1 MNGTTTIVIAGL
13 LALQGCAAGSIAGA
27 ALQIAGVQK
36 PPELP
41 DAQKPPRNV
50 AIRLHAAPNLNAGKA
65 VQPMALAT
73 RIYKLRQTAAFQQM
87 NFNAFLNAQTER
99 ELLGNDLLEVK
110 EVMLIPGQRYEVV
123 EKVTREAYFIAVV
136 ALFQAP
142 AEGRWR
148 LSFAAAEAEKA
159 GITVGLHACAMSLGA
174 GALATT
180 AVNETGKPLAAVRCQ

>member
-1 MNGTTTIVIAGL
+1 MIVIAGM

-50 AIRLHAAPNLNAGKA
+50 AIRLHAAQNLNAGKA

-87 NFNAFLNAQTER
+87 HFNAFLNAQTER
-99 ELLGNDLLEVK
+99 ELLGNDLLDVK

-123 EKVTREAYFIAVV
+123 EKVTREAYFIGVV

-142 AEGRWR
+142 AEQQWR
-148 LSFAAAEAEKA
+148 LAFAAADAEKS
-159 GITVGLHACAMSLGA
+159 GITVGFHACAMSVGA
-174 GALATT
+174 GAHPTT
-180 AVNETGKPLAAVRCQ
+180 AVNETGKPLAAVRCR